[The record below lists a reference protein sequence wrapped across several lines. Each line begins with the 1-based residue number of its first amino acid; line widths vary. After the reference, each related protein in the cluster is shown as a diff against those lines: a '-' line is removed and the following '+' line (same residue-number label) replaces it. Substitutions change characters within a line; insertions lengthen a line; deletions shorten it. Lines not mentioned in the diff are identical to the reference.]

1 MTLVNYEV
9 YVAMRETRATEEQAT
24 AVAAAVTHRP
34 FTAEDADLIRRTFVD
49 IGVPAELAEAAAQS
63 LRFHLR

>member
-9 YVAMRETRATEEQAT
+9 YVAMRQTKATEEQAT

-34 FTAEDADLIRRTFVD
+34 FTGDDAALVRRTFVD
-49 IGVPAELAEAAAQS
+49 IGVSDDLAEAAARALLES
-63 LRFHLR
+63 FA